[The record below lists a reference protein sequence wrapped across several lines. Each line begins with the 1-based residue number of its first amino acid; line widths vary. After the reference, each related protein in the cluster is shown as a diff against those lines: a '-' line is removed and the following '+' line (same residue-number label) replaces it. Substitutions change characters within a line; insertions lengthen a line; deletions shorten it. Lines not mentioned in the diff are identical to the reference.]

1 MTYYYTETRP
11 KADTKFRIRYTRR
24 PGVKLTVKDSFDW
37 LLVKNN
43 CCLYGTDEAECLFRD
58 GQDSAEDTANTVRK
72 LSKNRYLFDKFS
84 FKTLE
89 WTFTTPHE
97 NNGEITELKT
107 GVHKA
112 YIIRTEKPEDDMA
125 LHYCLEEI
133 ASFGEGLLR
142 CVRSSGDSMLTYTTR
157 AECPYEKDA
166 VIRDSMSAVH
176 QHLLKLILL
185 NRDGVLKGYDTE
197 FLHDL
202 RVSVRRIRSAMSIVK
217 NVYTKEVEAQY
228 RVLFKE
234 MGELTSR
241 ARDMDVYLEEIDE
254 YSDILPEDM
263 REGLL
268 PIRAHFEKVRESEYR
283 KLRRFIRSPKFDEL
297 MSGWNRVTG
306 TYSETGRR
314 GFIKT
319 DKAAEKALK
328 KAYDIADTLTA
339 QIHGETTD
347 PQMHSMR
354 IAFKKL
360 RYTIEFFSQVIGVG
374 RTADVLTDLR
384 ALQDC
389 LGRYNDFSVQCWNMT
404 GIMVKQTDAKVS
416 AVCGYIL
423 SYLSARK
430 DAERQNAEGLIK
442 AFRKRRKHIRSS
454 LRI

>member
-11 KADTKFRIRYTRR
+11 KADAKFRIRYSRK
-24 PGVKLTVKDSFDW
+24 PGEKLTVKDSFDW
-37 LLVKNN
+37 LLVKND
-43 CCLYGTDEAECLFRD
+43 CCHYDSDGAEFLYKD
-58 GQDSAEDTANTVRK
+58 GQDAAADIAGTIK
-72 LSKNRYLFDKFS
+72 KISKNRFMFDKFS
-84 FKTLE
+84 VRTIE

-97 NNGEITELKT
+97 NNGEIIELKT

-125 LHYCLEEI
+125 LHFCLEEI
-133 ASFGEGLLR
+133 SSFGEGVLK
-142 CVRSSGDSMLTYTTR
+142 CVRESGDSMLSYSTR

-176 QHLLKLILL
+176 QHLLKLITL

-197 FLHDL
+197 FLHDF

-228 RVLFKE
+228 RVRFRE
-234 MGELTSR
+234 MGELTGR
-241 ARDMDVYLEEIDE
+241 ARDMDVYLEEIEE
-254 YSDILPEDM
+254 YADILPEEM
-263 REGLL
+263 RDGLM
-268 PIRAHFEKVRESEYR
+268 PIRAHFEKIREREYR
-283 KLRRFIRSPKFDEL
+283 KLRRFIRSQEFDEL
-297 MSGWNRVTG
+297 MNGWNRVTG

-347 PQMHSMR
+347 AQMHSMR

-360 RYTIEFFSQVIGVG
+360 RYTIEFFSQVIGG
-374 RTADVLTDLR
+374 ARTADVLTDLR

-389 LGRYNDFSVQCWNMT
+389 LGRYNDFSVQSWNMT

-430 DAERQNAEGLIK
+430 EAERQNAEGLIK